1 MLDTLLA
8 APVLVKVV
16 GSLALILMVNRFVRN
31 LSVSVAAG
39 TLALGLWTGYPASV
53 VLGAAW
59 ARLRSVDQLCLM
71 GTIFLVI
78 WLSSQM
84 AEAGVL
90 EDLVESVRSRLS
102 RRGSMAFLPAVIGF
116 LPMPGGALF
125 SAPLVDRCD
134 TDGSVAAL
142 LKTKTNYWFRH
153 VWEYWWP
160 LYPGVLL
167 AIKITK
173 LEMWKFML
181 FQMPLTVFAVAVG
194 YVLLLR
200 RIHPTEGVPDAS
212 GQARPR
218 SHFLALM
225 LPIIVVA
232 VCFAA
237 ISLAMWGVRSAR
249 PDVPA
254 LDDLGLKFVPMMIG
268 LMCGILTLQIQRPL
282 GWAKWKPILSSRRT
296 VTMVV
301 IIAIILVFGGLIEA
315 NLGGGASL
323 VDQMQA
329 EIDGWAVH
337 LFGRESELVDLT
349 IIMLLPFIAG
359 ITTGVCIGFVGASF
373 PVVVGL
379 LGPDPSPAHLMAAT
393 SLAFGFGYM
402 GMMLSPVHVCL
413 IVTNQHFRTQLLHSL
428 RGLLLPAA
436 AVLALV
442 VGYHFVIRWVGG

>member
-1 MLDTLLA
+1 MLDALLA

-16 GSLALILMVNRFVRN
+16 GSLALILIVNRVVRN

-59 ARLRSVDQLCLM
+59 ARLRSVDQLCLL
-71 GTIFLVI
+71 GTVFLVI

-84 AEAGVL
+84 AAAGVL
-90 EDLVESVRSRLS
+90 EDLVGSVRSRLS
-102 RRGSMAFLPAVIGF
+102 RRASMAVLPAVIGF
-116 LPMPGGALF
+116 LPMPGGAIF

-134 TDGSVAAL
+134 TDGLVEPL
-142 LKTKTNYWFRH
+142 LKTKANYWFRH
-153 VWEYWWP
+153 IWEYWWP

-167 AIKITK
+167 ALAITG
-173 LEMWKFML
+173 LDLWQFAL
-181 FQMPLTVFAVAVG
+181 VQMPLTVFAVAAGCVF
-194 YVLLLR
+194 LLR
-200 RIHPTEGVPDAS
+200 RIRVADDSPYADPEAS
-212 GQARPR
+212 VRPR
-218 SHFLALM
+218 FVALI
-225 LPIIVVA
+225 LPILVVVGTYAA
-232 VCFAA
+232 VR
-237 ISLAMWGVRSAR
+237 LGMWRAR
-249 PDVPA
+249 EAWPGVPA
-254 LDDLGLKFVPMMIG
+254 LNKYVPMMVG
-268 LMCGILTLQIQRPL
+268 LVLAMATLQCQRRL
-282 GWAKWKPILSSRRT
+282 AWRKWRPILLSHRT

-301 IIAIILVFGGLIEA
+301 IIAVIRIYGGLIEA